1 MLDQGCLGQDL
12 FKVKMEGK
20 SFSLDPFEKEQMLY
34 STKENVTKLWHKRLG
49 HYHYQGLVKMQKL
62 KMVESL
68 PDLATNSAEC
78 HACRFGK
85 QHRKPFPKST
95 WRASQKLQLVHTD
108 VAEPQRTP
116 SLQGNSRNWWKIK
129 IIVRFKH

>member
-1 MLDQGCLGQDL
+1 
-12 FKVKMEGK
+12 
-20 SFSLDPFEKEQMLY
+20 MLY
-34 STKENVTKLWHKRLG
+34 STKENVAELWHKRLG

-68 PDLATNSAEC
+68 PDLEANSIEC
-78 HACRFGK
+78 HACQFGK

-108 VAEPQRTP
+108 VTGPQRTP
-116 SLQGNSRNWWKIK
+116 
-129 IIVRFKH
+129 